1 MSKLPAMTSSEQN
14 PGNYRVDRATGTIE
28 PAIQCPSPNH
38 DDRPVGS
45 EPELLIV
52 HGISLPPGEYGGRK
66 VEEFFCNRLDPTL
79 HPYFEEIVDMRVSA
93 HLLLER
99 DGRLLQFVSFDN
111 RAWHAGES
119 TFRGRNCCNDFAI
132 GIELEGTDETP
143 YSDAQ
148 YAGLAGITLAIC
160 AAYPGIR
167 PATIAGHCDVAPGRK
182 SDPGPAFDWL
192 RLYDGL
198 QGMTKKP

>member
-1 MSKLPAMTSSEQN
+1 MSKLPTMTSSEQK
-14 PGNYRVDRATGTIE
+14 PATYRVDRVTGTIE

-38 DDRPVGS
+38 DDRPDGC

-52 HGISLPPGEYGGRK
+52 HGISLPPGAFGGGQ
-66 VEEFFCNRLDPTL
+66 VEAFFCNRLDRTL

-99 DGRLLQFVSFDN
+99 NGRLVQFVPFDK

-119 TFRGRNCCNDFAI
+119 AFRGKACCNDFSI
-132 GIELEGTDETP
+132 GIELEGTDELP
-143 YSDAQ
+143 YSDEQ
-148 YAGLAGITLAIC
+148 YARLAGITLAIC
-160 AAYPGIR
+160 AAYPGIM

-198 QGMTKKP
+198 